1 MSPDQPIMTNMDLD
15 NGNPDSVPQQE
26 SLRYTVV
33 IPVYNEKDNLPELAR
48 RLSEVLAHLSER
60 YEVIF
65 VNDGSSD
72 DSKAILE
79 KFAIQDPRLKVID
92 LSRNFGHQMALYAG
106 MRRASGDAVILMDG
120 DLQDPPEV
128 IPQLVERWR
137 QGSLVVYAV
146 RRKRKEGLLKR
157 AAYAVYYRLL
167 RGIAYVDL
175 PLDSGDFCL
184 MDRRIVSLLCSMPER
199 NKFLRGLRSWV
210 GFQQIGVVYER
221 DARYAGKTKYTLRK
235 LVKLALD
242 GLISY
247 SYLPLR
253 LAVWFGSIISLC
265 SFALAVFYFAQR
277 FFVDQHIPQG
287 FTTLAVLM
295 LFLGGIQLLSLGLI
309 GEYIGRIYD
318 EVKRRPEYVE
328 REVIGFKS

>member
-1 MSPDQPIMTNMDLD
+1 MLPGQSTRNMDLD
-15 NGNPDSVPQQE
+15 NGNVGPVSGQGSV
-26 SLRYTVV
+26 RYTVV
-33 IPVYNEKDNLPELAR
+33 IPIHNEKENLPELER
-48 RLSEVLAHLSER
+48 RLSEVLKKLDEP

-72 DSKAILE
+72 DSKEILE
-79 KFAIQDPRLKVID
+79 RFAERDSRVKVID

-106 MRRASGDAVILMDG
+106 MRRAAGEAVILMDG
-120 DLQDPPEV
+120 DLQDPPEL
-128 IPQLVERWR
+128 IPQLVERWS
-137 QGSLVVYAV
+137 QGSFVVYAI
-146 RRKRKEGLLKR
+146 RQKRKEGFWKR
-157 AAYAVYYRLL
+157 AAYVMYYRLL
-167 RGIAYVDL
+167 RVIAYVDL
-175 PLDSGDFCL
+175 PLDAGDFCL
-184 MDRRIVSLLCSMPER
+184 MDRRIVSLLCNMPER

-210 GFQQIGVVYER
+210 GFQQSGVVYER

-235 LVKLALD
+235 LIKLALD

-247 SYLPLR
+247 SYFPLR
-253 LAVWFGSIISLC
+253 LSVWLGSIISLC
-265 SFALAVFYFAQR
+265 SFALGVFYFFQSFLA
-277 FFVDQHIPQG
+277 HEYIPQG

-328 REVIGFKS
+328 RELIGFKS